1 MFKIVWGILSCFG
14 VCWFILGTLVL
25 NFGGSIKVIVN
36 NPITKEKDILTNI
49 QIDK

>member
-1 MFKIVWGILSCFG
+1 MFKILLGILSCFG
-14 VCWFILGTLVL
+14 MCWIMLGTLVL

>member
-1 MFKIVWGILSCFG
+1 MFKVIINVLS
-14 VCWFILGTLVL
+14 ILGFGWSVLVFMIFS
-25 NFGGSIKVIVN
+25 FGGSIKVIVN